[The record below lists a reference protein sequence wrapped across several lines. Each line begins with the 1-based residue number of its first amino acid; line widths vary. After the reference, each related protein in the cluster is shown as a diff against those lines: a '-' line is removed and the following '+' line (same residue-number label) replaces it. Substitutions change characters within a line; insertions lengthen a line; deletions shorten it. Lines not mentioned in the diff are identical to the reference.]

1 MKAFVLAAGY
11 GQRMRP
17 ITDSLPKPLLPVGNL
32 PLIGY
37 ALNLLRFHNIRDVII
52 NTHHLGGILREELG
66 EGEKWGLNLSFS
78 EEDEILGT
86 GGALRKMK
94 HELQDGTFILL
105 NSDSIIDLD
114 LDAVLAT
121 HRKSGNLVTLVL
133 RKDPHQKSFGEIE
146 VDQERRVR
154 RIVGSGDFEGELESY
169 MFTGVHII
177 EPALLDHIP
186 SETFSCIIR
195 GAYTHALLNDEKI
208 GAHIMDGFFADAGTP
223 ERYLNVHQAA
233 LGNLFELK
241 HVSPFANLTNRGDKG
256 SMIGLG
262 EGVELGEGAKLVAPV
277 ILGSFSKVGSGC
289 VVGPNVV
296 TGEGVILEKE
306 SHIRDSVIMAHTKL
320 EPRSDFNSILASKN
334 DRLDLKS

>member
-1 MKAFVLAAGY
+1 MESRILVLLLTVGVALAALTGC
-11 GQRMRP
+11 GSSEVVQQRAAQPAVIEPEVERRE
-17 ITDSLPKPLLPVGNL
+17 ISIADIDSENFEVLVDHRLGCALHRGATDLQRSRTDGTSARADGFGVP
-32 PLIGY
+32 
-37 ALNLLRFHNIRDVII
+37 
-52 NTHHLGGILREELG
+52 
-66 EGEKWGLNLSFS
+66 FS
-78 EEDEILGT
+78 EYVNHIDANGI
-86 GGALRKMK
+86 
-94 HELQDGTFILL
+94 Q
-105 NSDSIIDLD
+105 SSID
-114 LDAVLAT
+114 
-121 HRKSGNLVTLVL
+121 
-133 RKDPHQKSFGEIE
+133 
-146 VDQERRVR
+146 
-154 RIVGSGDFEGELESY
+154 
-169 MFTGVHII
+169 
-177 EPALLDHIP
+177 
-186 SETFSCIIR
+186 
-195 GAYTHALLNDEKI
+195 ALLNDEKI

-241 HVSPFANLTNRGDKG
+241 HISPFANLTNRGDKG